1 MDLFKLKNK
10 KIFVLGGSG
19 LLGSEICRVL
29 SKQGAKVINLDLKKK
44 KKLKNKEKYFKIDL
58 SKFNLI
64 EKELKKLFKKY
75 GTPHCFVNCSY
86 PADDNWKNSSFKDVT
101 EKNIQQNVS
110 LHLNSY
116 IWVARIFAE
125 QMRKKKIKGSIVQFG
140 SLYGVVGQSTNIY
153 RGTKMKE
160 NMIYS
165 AIKGGIISN
174 TRQMSTH
181 YGRFGIRVNTICPGG
196 VKGHVKNL
204 NNKQP
209 KKFLQNFQNRVP
221 LKRLAK
227 KEEISPAVAFL
238 ASDASSYITGITLMI
253 DGGWSAS

>member
-1 MDLFKLKNK
+1 MDLLKLRRK

-29 SKQGAKVINLDLKKK
+29 SKQGAKVINLDLKKN
-44 KKLKNKEKYFKIDL
+44 KNFSHKDKYFKIDL

-64 EKELKKLFKKY
+64 EKEIKKSFKKY
-75 GTPHCFVNCSY
+75 GTPHCFINCSY
-86 PADDNWKNSSFKDVT
+86 PSNNDWKNSSFKNVT
-101 EKNIQQNVS
+101 ENSIQQNVS

-116 IWVARIFAE
+116 IWVALIFAE

-140 SLYGVVGQSTNIY
+140 SLYGVVGQNTNIY
-153 RGTKMKE
+153 KGTKMKE

-181 YGRFGIRVNTICPGG
+181 YGKFGIRVNTICPGG
-196 VKGHVKNL
+196 VQGHVKNL
-204 NNKQP
+204 GNKQP
-209 KKFLQNFQNRVP
+209 KKFLKNFQNRVP

-227 KEEISPAVAFL
+227 KEEISPAAAFL